1 MSLIEAGY
9 ADAARLVRRRA
20 RNFYFAF
27 LGQRPPARR
36 ALHVIYGF
44 CREADDAVDDGRPG
58 EEARQALTALS
69 RRLGLIYEGRPELAR
84 DLALQDA
91 VRSFGIERRD
101 FESLLSGVARDLEAP
116 RYATFDDLFGYCYG
130 VAASVGLLCL
140 PVFGRRDALARRH
153 AVDLGV
159 GMQLTNILRD
169 LGEDGAGGR
178 LYLPRADLRRF
189 GIVEGE
195 LLDLAW
201 KTRERS
207 RRSVARESA
216 PGASA
221 LRPDGRLDRLV
232 RFEAARARR
241 FMMSGQRLLPL
252 LQPRERFCPWML
264 AAMYGEVLK
273 GVEELGGRILG
284 CRVALSSARKLWLVA
299 RGMAG
304 GNGGVRR
311 RA

>member
-1 MSLIEAGY
+1 MSLVEAGY
-9 ADAARLVRRRA
+9 AEAARLVRRRA

-36 ALHVIYGF
+36 ALHVIYAF
-44 CREADDAVDDGRPG
+44 CREADDAVDDGRPA
-58 EEARQALTALS
+58 EEARQALMALS
-69 RRLGLIYEGRPELAR
+69 SRLGPIYEGRPERAR

-101 FESLLSGVARDLEAP
+101 FESLLSGVARDLDAP

-140 PVFGRRDALARRH
+140 PVFGRHDALARRH
-153 AVDLGV
+153 AVDLGI

-169 LGEDGAGGR
+169 LGEDGARGR
-178 LYLPRADLRRF
+178 LYLPRADMRRF

-201 KTRERS
+201 RAREGS
-207 RRSVARESA
+207 RHTMARESA
-216 PGASA
+216 PGATVP
-221 LRPDGRLDRLV
+221 RPDGRLDRLV

-241 FMMSGQRLLPL
+241 FMTSGLRLLPL
-252 LQPRERFCPWML
+252 LEPRERFCPWML
-264 AAMYGEVLK
+264 AAMYGEVLE
-273 GVEELGGRILG
+273 GVEKLGGGVLG
-284 CRVALSSARKLWLVA
+284 RRVALSSARKLWLVA
-299 RGMAG
+299 RGMVG
-304 GNGGVRR
+304 GNGGARR